1 MARKKV
7 KISHL
12 FELINEKSFS
22 KLGFGAKFELK
33 SINFNFISKLLLCI
47 VH

>member
-7 KISHL
+7 KTSHL

-22 KLGFGAKFELK
+22 KLGFGAKFESL
-33 SINFNFISKLLLCI
+33 S
-47 VH
+47 